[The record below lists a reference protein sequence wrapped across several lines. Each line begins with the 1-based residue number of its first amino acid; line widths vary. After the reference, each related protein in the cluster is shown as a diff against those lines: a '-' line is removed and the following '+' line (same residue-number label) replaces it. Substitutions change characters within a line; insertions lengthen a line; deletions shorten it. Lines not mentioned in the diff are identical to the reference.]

1 MNNLYMD
8 LGILGTIFL
17 LGALGKYKIPFN
29 NFLLIT
35 QFITRLPLKIS
46 LSCEMEDFK
55 KGTLYFPMVGALIGG
70 IQYLVF
76 IITKAYFPMIIAATF
91 TVLSMVF
98 ITGGLHIDGLSDT
111 CDGFFSFKGG
121 KDKIIEIMKDS
132 RVGAFGVI
140 AIIFD
145 ITLRILGVYYMGVK
159 GIDYGIIVVPSITR
173 AFTVLLFLI
182 GKPAKEKGSGNLY
195 IGNTT
200 PIKFVGALISAF
212 LIGKILIGYYGALI
226 LILSGLIITLLFS
239 RFCSI
244 TIQGHTGDTLGAN
257 NELVEIGLF
266 LIISSSLF

>member
-1 MNNLYMD
+1 MNNLYSD
-8 LGILGTIFL
+8 LGILGVIFL
-17 LGALGKYKIPFN
+17 LGAIGRYKIPFN

-46 LSCEMEDFK
+46 LSCEIEDFK
-55 KGTLYFPMVGALIGG
+55 RGTLYFPMVGALIGG

-76 IITKAYFPMIIAATF
+76 IIIKAYFPMIIAATF

-145 ITLRILGVYYMGVK
+145 IALRILGVYYMGLK
-159 GIDYGIIVVPSITR
+159 GLEYGLIVVPSITR

-200 PIKFVGALISAF
+200 AVKFMGALISAF
-212 LIGKILIGYYGALI
+212 IIGKILIGYYGSLI
-226 LILSGLIITLLFS
+226 LLLSGLIITLLFS
-239 RFCSI
+239 RFCNN

-257 NELVEIGLF
+257 NELVEIGLL